1 MTGALTPAERL
12 ELLIRGGEA
21 LYGPNWQS
29 PLARGLGV
37 NLRTVQRWAAGGLH
51 YPPEGVLHRLLEH
64 AAERIAEIKQ
74 AREEIAA
81 KLERPTE

>member
-29 PLARGLGV
+29 PLARGIGV
-37 NLRTVQRWAAGGLH
+37 NLRTVQRWAAGDFA
-51 YPPEGVLHRLLEH
+51 PPPGVLERLLEH
-64 AAERIAEIKQ
+64 ARERIAEIKQ
-74 AREEIAA
+74 AREEIAGR
-81 KLERPTE
+81 LGP